1 MYLLQSTFTGNS
13 FVALLNLLL
22 METVSMDVV
31 HCGPD
36 PNPDRSFKMGGS
48 GSGLGRKE
56 STRQFVQ
63 IPCKNVR
70 YLKGTVRRK
79 QQGLNLYQTIDIRLL
94 FTADPFF

>member
-1 MYLLQSTFTGNS
+1 
-13 FVALLNLLL
+13 
-22 METVSMDVV
+22 
-31 HCGPD
+31 
-36 PNPDRSFKMGGS
+36 MGGS

-63 IPCKNVR
+63 IPCKNIR

-94 FTADPFF
+94 FTADTFFLFKGTDSFKFNTTLFQSLTT